1 MMDVQ
6 MAWREE
12 RAVALAL
19 AGVYRSVQIEPPVVL
34 WRKQPPEHATR
45 FLLDAKRSR
54 SVFPLSE
61 LGRVYLN
68 SVDGV
73 NLPLRYV
80 IDVDRFIQVPA
91 THDVFA
97 ALCAEGWLAM
107 WHPLALLSYF
117 AGRPTATLVLVQ
129 TRELPEEV
137 DVHVLDRER
146 GAGNFFCALTR
157 SLKVPEGR
165 SVVPVNRFAE
175 RRSRFLQFLSEH
187 GWVVSEETTSSTIED
202 VETLF

>member
-1 MMDVQ
+1 MDVQ

-19 AGVYRSVQIEPPVVL
+19 AGVHRSVQIDPPIVL

-68 SVDGV
+68 SIEGMSF
-73 NLPLRYV
+73 PLKYV
-80 IDVDRFIQVPA
+80 IDVDRCIRVPA
-91 THDVFA
+91 TREVFA
-97 ALCAEGWLAM
+97 AVCAEGWLAL

-157 SLKVPEGR
+157 SLNVPEGR

-187 GWVVSEETTSSTIED
+187 GWIVSEETALSMAED
-202 VETLF
+202 TETLF

>member
-1 MMDVQ
+1 MRLDLV
-6 MAWREE
+6 WREE
-12 RAVALAL
+12 RVVAFAL
-19 AGVYRSVQIEPPVVL
+19 AGLEGAVHVEAPILL
-34 WRKQPPEHATR
+34 WRKQVPERAVR

-68 SVDGV
+68 SVKGM
-73 NLPLRYV
+73 NLPLKY
-80 IDVDRFIQVPA
+80 IIEVDRCIQVPA
-91 THDVFA
+91 TYEVFA
-97 ALCAEGWLAM
+97 ALCAEGWLAL

-129 TRELPEEV
+129 TRELPVEA

-146 GAGNFFCALTR
+146 SAGNFFCALTR
-157 SLKVPEGR
+157 SLSVPEGR

-175 RRSRFLQFLSEH
+175 RRSQFVQFLSEH
-187 GWVVSEETTSSTIED
+187 GWAVSEETASSTTED
-202 VETLF
+202 AETLF